1 MALSPTI
8 VKVSL
13 KKSAEK
19 SLLAELCKRAGSLS
33 VLQEENLARIRIL
46 LADDKQDFLAVA
58 AQLLEAEF
66 DVVKRVG
73 DGQAVIDEVSKLN
86 PDVLVLDISMPVLN
100 GIAAARRLRE
110 EGFTGCIVF
119 LTVHGDAEYV
129 RAALAAGALGYV
141 IKSRLASDLL
151 LALHEVLSGRQFI
164 SPST

>member
-19 SLLAELCKRAGSLS
+19 SLLAELCKRAGPLT

-66 DVVKRVG
+66 DIAKTVG
-73 DGQAVIDEVSKLN
+73 DGQAMIDQVSKLN

-110 EGFTGCIVF
+110 EGFAGSIVF